1 MSDNIIEPPTDSYVQ
16 PVPDKCDRIVWRG
29 AYYHLPVSSSS
40 QAQPVYSKSVVK
52 RLATQMGLVSD
63 NTEALLRR
71 AFSLGQTYGA
81 QADSE
86 SYAQNRRSEETRQKF
101 EALVAE
107 AALAQQAAP
116 PAAQAEPPPRKGLP
130 MQVLAALNEAMGGNE
145 WQGDASPHELA
156 VPASQAIAELAALAA
171 RGAQAEPD
179 AWVSVEDRLPEPG
192 LPVLVACGKKVLR
205 AAHAP
210 RFTLAEDEWGE
221 FLNDSDYDEATDR
234 TYWPEGWY
242 EWNVHEETHWQLDDE
257 PTHWQTLPAAPR
269 AALKGQPEGGA

>member
-171 RGAQAEPD
+171 RGAQAEP
-179 AWVSVEDRLPEPG
+179 AI
-192 LPVLVACGKKVLR
+192 VAYEFRHPITG
-205 AAHAP
+205 HAIV
-210 RFTLAEDEWGE
+210 
-221 FLNDSDYDEATDR
+221 DYSER
-234 TYWPEGWY
+234 TYVG
-242 EWNVHEETHWQLDDE
+242 QLSVDKGYVARPLVYAAARGAQAE
-257 PTHWQTLPAAPR
+257 PTRQQIDDWAATHAKQMTPRGEYLLTLDNVQAIVR